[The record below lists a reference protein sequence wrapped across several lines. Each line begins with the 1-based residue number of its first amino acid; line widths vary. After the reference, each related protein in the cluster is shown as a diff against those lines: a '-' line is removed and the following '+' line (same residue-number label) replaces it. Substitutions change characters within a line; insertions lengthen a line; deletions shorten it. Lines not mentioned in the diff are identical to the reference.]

1 MKKTGYWLSVIATAV
16 VLIWIGLFKFTP
28 TEAKAIKPLVEN
40 HFAMAWLYKI
50 LSQQGVSNLI
60 GVAEIMVGIGLLLSA
75 KFRIVG
81 KYAAL
86 GSIVIFATT
95 ISFLFTTPDTWRMI
109 DGFPITD
116 FFIIKDL
123 AFLGIS
129 IMVWEEN
136 KEI

>member
-1 MKKTGYWLSVIATAV
+1 
-16 VLIWIGLFKFTP
+16 
-28 TEAKAIKPLVEN
+28 
-40 HFAMAWLYKI
+40 MAWLYQI

-60 GVAEIMVGIGLLLSA
+60 GIVEIVMGIGLLLSA
-75 KFRIVG
+75 KFKIVG

-86 GSIVIFATT
+86 GSIIIFATT
-95 ISFLFTTPDTWRMI
+95 LSFLFTTPNVWRII

-136 KEI
+136 K